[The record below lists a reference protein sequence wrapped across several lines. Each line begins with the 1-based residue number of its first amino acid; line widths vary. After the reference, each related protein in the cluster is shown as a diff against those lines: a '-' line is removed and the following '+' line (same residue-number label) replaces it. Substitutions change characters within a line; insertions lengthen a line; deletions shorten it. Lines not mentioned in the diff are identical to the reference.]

1 MAHIPDDLPRIVEQL
16 HKNGV
21 DPADPDP
28 AQFSAFIAKEIT
40 LWGDAVKI
48 AGVTLQ

>member
-1 MAHIPDDLPRIVEQL
+1 MKDASFVEQL

-28 AQFSAFIAKEIT
+28 AQFSAFIAKEIV

>member
-1 MAHIPDDLPRIVEQL
+1 MKDASFVEQL

-21 DPADPDP
+21 DPADPNP
-28 AQFSAFIAKEIT
+28 AEFAAFIGKEIA
-40 LWGDAVKI
+40 LWGEAVKI